1 MGDFYVFLFCYILK
15 TFLIFFFVKKY
26 FINYCIAYKKLG
38 DYRKKIKVKYECRIF
53 GNKMNNYFFIYYY
66 KKNFFLLIYNITIII
81 IILVL
86 NFYIIIKSLYGENNK
101 KFFSLFHF
109 ISLFIRLFLNYK

>member
-38 DYRKKIKVKYECRIF
+38 DYRKKYSISYCIA
-53 GNKMNNYFFIYYY
+53 Y
-66 KKNFFLLIYNITIII
+66 KKLGDYR
-81 IILVL
+81 
-86 NFYIIIKSLYGENNK
+86 K
-101 KFFSLFHF
+101 KNQS
-109 ISLFIRLFLNYK
+109 